1 MTFAAKHLRPEG
13 GEKTQSVTKEDA
25 KAYFEIS
32 PTNIGETAKI
42 IEIKKEA

>member
-1 MTFAAKHLRPEG
+1 MLLKHYRDA
-13 GEKTQSVTKEDA
+13 SVTKEDA
-25 KAYFEIS
+25 RAYFEIS